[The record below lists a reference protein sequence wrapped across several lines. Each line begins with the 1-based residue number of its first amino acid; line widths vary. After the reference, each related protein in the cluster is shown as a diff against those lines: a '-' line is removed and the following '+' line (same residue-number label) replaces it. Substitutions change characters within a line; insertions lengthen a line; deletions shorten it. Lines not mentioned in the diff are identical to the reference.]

1 LIKENAPKE
10 PPKKKVVVKEVVE
23 EVKDKKG
30 GAVGPSKAPSNR
42 ASYKENRRKL
52 MYSTVGT
59 PDYIAPEV
67 FAQKGYGLECDWWSL
82 GVIMYECLVGYP
94 PFYAEHPMET
104 CRKIVRYP
112 ETLKIPPEAGL
123 SWAAKDCIFRLI
135 CGARRRLDFEGIKV
149 HSFFNTCNWTALRDH
164 NPPFAVKMKA
174 DDDHQNFEIYEE
186 EHKIGQSQK
195 SGSRQTSSSHFIDF
209 TFTRRP
215 QQNRPTVDMLFKQS
229 AADMNISNH

>member
-1 LIKENAPKE
+1 MITQFQTANTSASRGQ
-10 PPKKKVVVKEVVE
+10 VR
-23 EVKDKKG
+23 
-30 GAVGPSKAPSNR
+30 PSKAPVSR
-42 ASYKENRRKL
+42 SSYKETRRKL

-123 SWAAKDCIFRLI
+123 SWAAKDCI
-135 CGARRRLDFEGIKV
+135 
-149 HSFFNTCNWTALRDH
+149 
-164 NPPFAVKMKA
+164 
-174 DDDHQNFEIYEE
+174 
-186 EHKIGQSQK
+186 
-195 SGSRQTSSSHFIDF
+195 
-209 TFTRRP
+209 
-215 QQNRPTVDMLFKQS
+215 
-229 AADMNISNH
+229 